1 MAPHRNG
8 TETGH
13 RRTKS
18 GKKPP
23 PSGCVCPFRHS
34 ETRRPSRW
42 SVCCPCR
49 TATAHPLKP
58 APPRS
63 KWYLCCIHC
72 PVGHADLGRVKI
84 APGERGGPSSPFS
97 RAIFFGIVHF
107 KHTHFRYPET
117 RFLAHGVQRYGREG
131 AWPLTPRT
139 PIPEIRLTSCYPH
152 QCHPALECPG
162 KRSRDIYCAPEC
174 AIAYSQ
180 YCASNLLCKENTACP
195 FHGSSSSLAFY
206 AL

>member
-1 MAPHRNG
+1 MFGAPPQNPNKFLALSISNTPILGIQKHVFW
-8 TETGH
+8 
-13 RRTKS
+13 
-18 GKKPP
+18 PM
-23 PSGCVCPFRHS
+23 VCRGIGV
-34 ETRRPSRW
+34 W
-42 SVCCPCR
+42 G
-49 TATAHPLKP
+49 ATAEPKQ
-58 APPRS
+58 
-63 KWYLCCIHC
+63 Y
-72 PVGHADLGRVKI
+72 
-84 APGERGGPSSPFS
+84 
-97 RAIFFGIVHF
+97 IFGVVHF
-107 KHTHFRYPET
+107 KHTDFRYPQT
-117 RFLAHGVQRYGREG
+117 GFLDHGVQRYGREG